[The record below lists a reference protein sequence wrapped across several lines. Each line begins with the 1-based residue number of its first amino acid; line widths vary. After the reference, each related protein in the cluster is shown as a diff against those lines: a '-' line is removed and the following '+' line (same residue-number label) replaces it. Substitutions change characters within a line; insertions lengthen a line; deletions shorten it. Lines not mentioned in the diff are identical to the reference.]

1 MGTRQSFTPAFKAQ
15 MVLELLKEEKSLS
28 ELASEHGVHPSQLS
42 RWKAAALEGLP
53 HLFEDGR
60 HEKNKEQHAQ
70 EQKVQELYAQIGK
83 LTTQLA
89 WLKKKA
95 GLVDLPE

>member
-1 MGTRQSFTPAFKAQ
+1 MGTRKSFTSAFKAQ

-28 ELASEHGVHPSQLS
+28 ELACEHGVHPTQLS
-42 RWKAAALEGLP
+42 RWKAAAVEGLP
-53 HLFEDGR
+53 RLLEDDRQERG
-60 HEKNKEQHAQ
+60 KEQAAQ

-83 LTTQLA
+83 LSTQLA

-95 GLVDLPE
+95 GIHELPE

>member
-1 MGTRQSFTPAFKAQ
+1 MA
-15 MVLELLKEEKSLS
+15 LELLKEERSLS

-53 HLFEDGR
+53 RLFEDERKGQGR
-60 HEKNKEQHAQ
+60 EQAAQ

-95 GLVDLPE
+95 GLHDLPE